1 MAWHVSALVWL
12 LAVSGFGALAIFRA
26 VMHSSISDLFEI
38 RDVPALDFLDTN
50 YSQLYWLVAGLGAF
64 IIAFFWQ
71 ACRMWGSVSVQRTS
85 LSSKLLGPYEWNPRK
100 LISVACP
107 IVFVTASLLASWPPS
122 DGETASVNPTGW
134 LDWISVAAVICT
146 TIMLGRLICGTS
158 EVDDSDH
165 VALESTKH
173 PAFRYGIIYLLCALA
188 VFVYAIWEHKD
199 FWDPATNGD
208 YEYKRFFAGE
218 DEISQANL
226 VLYSTSILFA
236 SIAGWLG
243 CAGRVAI
250 RTILPG
256 QCDQSGLRAVI
267 SLGESRRLSWLLAS
281 LWAFLLGVPWQIKVL
296 AEIKAENGWILPAL
310 VLSTMLAGLVPLMLV
325 SILMW
330 KIDFATALA
339 DEEEHA
345 ADPEPTDAI
354 EDSLAQAA
362 PQTTYYPR
370 RSEFAFWT
378 LLLFPLYPY
387 LRLFRWG
394 PTWTLG
400 GAMMVLS
407 AAIVS
412 IGIERINSFEQWFD
426 FDDWRGMMKA
436 GQIPV
441 MLVFFSMM
449 ASFFVYLVLQ
459 RLAEGAAL
467 KLGSRIQRFGSQLAF
482 AARGTVVLCV
492 VAVMG
497 LATWPFWGWN
507 NVNQNVFARLYEFS
521 DRYEFELNFLHW
533 VFDADRDGYAA
544 VLNGA
549 DPDDFD
555 SGQQAGGLPARE
567 IVAVPQEEFE
577 VADKAKAEKCPSV
590 LIFYLEGVVPRA
602 ISAYGQRELVA
613 TPHMDSV
620 ARDGVKFTNARC
632 YYPSTWDAWF
642 ATVSGRY
649 FHVTEM
655 DNSQPFGN
663 RYSRYNN
670 LYKVMETVGCGRWCH
685 GIYSAHYDMYVPDR
699 LKANSTLDFL
709 PKYDVSLT
717 DEDEEREVWPGD
729 RYMQRICDFLDT
741 VEPGQRFFA
750 SEHMSDTHF
759 PWRRTKDERA
769 VELGFPDG
777 LAKYEADALTPSGKK
792 YDIYDRYYQTIT
804 RTDGQIGKV
813 IKKLK
818 ERGLYDETMIV
829 IVSDHGCQWWEHEH
843 LYYVSHLYEQSLH
856 IPLIIKAPG
865 VKLNASCD
873 TPVMHADILPT
884 IMDVAG
890 VRCINEP
897 ATDPLP
903 GHSMMPL
910 MRGERSADVVDKF
923 VKRDVPLMT
932 HYDTIGLIHHFKEKL
947 IFDRPSGTMFL
958 FDLENDP
965 GEMTNLVDTCPELVQ
980 EMLGRL
986 RTYLEPRKYFLGQIK
1001 RDETKRDE

>member
-26 VMHSSISDLFEI
+26 VIHSSISDLFEI

-71 ACRMWGSVSVQRTS
+71 ACRMWGSVTVERGSKA
-85 LSSKLLGPYEWNPRK
+85 SKLLGPYEWTRRK
-100 LISVACP
+100 QLTMACP
-107 IVFVTASLLASWPPS
+107 VVFVTASLIASWPPS
-122 DGETASVNPTGW
+122 DGASTSVNPTTW
-134 LDWISVAAVICT
+134 LDWISVAAVIGT
-146 TIMLGRLICGTS
+146 TVMLGKLICGTS
-158 EVDDSDH
+158 EVADTED
-165 VALESTKH
+165 VAHESTRH
-173 PAFRYGIIYLLCALA
+173 PLFRFGVIYLLGATA

-199 FWDPATNGD
+199 FWDPAKNGN
-208 YEYKRFFAGE
+208 YEYARFFVDGE
-218 DEISQANL
+218 IPQANL
-226 VLYSTSILFA
+226 VLYSTSMLFA

-243 CAGRVAI
+243 CAGRLAI
-250 RTILPG
+250 RTVLPG
-256 QCDQSGLRAVI
+256 QCDQSGLRPVI
-267 SLGESRRLSWLLAS
+267 GLGESRRLAWLLAA
-281 LWAFLLGVPWQIKVL
+281 LWAFLLGIPWQIKVL

-310 VLSTMLAGLVPLMLV
+310 VLSTLLAGLVPLMLV
-325 SILMW
+325 AILMW
-330 KIDFATALA
+330 KIDFAAALES
-339 DEEEHA
+339 EEDIRAETSGESDQLDTEA
-345 ADPEPTDAI
+345 ATDVTCPA
-354 EDSLAQAA
+354 
-362 PQTTYYPR
+362 TYYPR
-370 RSEFAFWT
+370 RSELAFWT
-378 LLLFPLYPY
+378 ILLFPIYPY
-387 LRLFRWG
+387 LRLFRFG

-400 GAMMVLS
+400 GTLMVLS
-407 AAIVS
+407 AGVVS
-412 IGIERINSFEQWFD
+412 IAIERVNSFDEWFD

-436 GQIPV
+436 GQLPV
-441 MLVFFSMM
+441 MLVFFSML
-449 ASFFVYLVLQ
+449 AAFFIYLVLQ

-467 KLGSRIQRFGSQLAF
+467 NLEAKVRQFGSRIALVARSVVILA
-482 AARGTVVLCV
+482 VI
-492 VAVMG
+492 AVMG

-521 DRYEFELNFLHW
+521 DRHEFELNFLHW
-533 VFDADRDGYAA
+533 LFDADRDGYAA

-555 SGQQAGGLPARE
+555 PEQQAGGLPVRE

-577 VADKAKAEKCPSV
+577 VVDRAKAANCPSV

-602 ISAYGQRELVA
+602 ISAYGERDLVA

-620 ARDGVKFTNARC
+620 AHDGVRFTKARC
-632 YYPSTWDAWF
+632 FYPSTWDAWF

-670 LYKVMETVGCGRWCH
+670 LYKVLEAAGCHRWCH
-685 GIYSAHYDMYVPDR
+685 GIYSAYHDLYVPER
-699 LKANSTLDFL
+699 LKRNSSVNFK
-709 PKYDVSLT
+709 PEYDVDLT

-741 VEPGQRFFA
+741 VKPGQRFFA

-769 VELGFPDG
+769 IELGFPDG
-777 LAKYEADALTPSGKK
+777 LKKYEGDAVLPSGSEA
-792 YDIYDRYYQTIT
+792 DIYKRYFQTIT
-804 RTDGQIGKV
+804 RMDGQIGKV
-813 IKKLK
+813 ITKLK

-865 VKLNASCD
+865 VQRDQECK
-873 TPVMHADILPT
+873 TPVLHADILPT
-884 IMDVAG
+884 VMDLAG
-890 VRCINEP
+890 VRCTNEP
-897 ATDPLP
+897 VIDPLP
-903 GHSMMPL
+903 GHSLMPL
-910 MRGERSADVVDKF
+910 MRGERSAEVVDRF
-923 VKRDVPLMT
+923 IKRDVPLMT
-932 HYDTIGLIHHFKEKL
+932 HYDTIGLIHHSKTKL
-947 IFDRPSGTMFL
+947 IFDRPSGTMLL

-965 GEMTNLVDTCPELVQ
+965 GEMINLVDSHPELAQ

-986 RTYLEPRKYFLGQIK
+986 RAYLEPRKYFLGQIK
-1001 RDETKRDE
+1001 RDE